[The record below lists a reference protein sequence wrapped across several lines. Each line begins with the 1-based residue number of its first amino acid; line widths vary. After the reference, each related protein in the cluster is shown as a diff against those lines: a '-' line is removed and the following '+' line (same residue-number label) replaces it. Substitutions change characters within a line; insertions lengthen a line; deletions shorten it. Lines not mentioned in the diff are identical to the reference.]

1 MRHKIY
7 DYCNILIFG
16 IIFAAIFHKD
26 IDLKGGYVMKR
37 KNNYTVPK
45 QIKSILDLKSRMSK
59 NAGREISFSEA
70 LACWLA
76 FGYGDSFVEN
86 YQKSL

>member
-1 MRHKIY
+1 MK
-7 DYCNILIFG
+7 
-16 IIFAAIFHKD
+16 
-26 IDLKGGYVMKR
+26 KG
-37 KNNYTVPK
+37 NNYTVPK
-45 QIKSILDLKSRMSK
+45 QIKSILDLRTKISK

-86 YQKSL
+86 YYKS